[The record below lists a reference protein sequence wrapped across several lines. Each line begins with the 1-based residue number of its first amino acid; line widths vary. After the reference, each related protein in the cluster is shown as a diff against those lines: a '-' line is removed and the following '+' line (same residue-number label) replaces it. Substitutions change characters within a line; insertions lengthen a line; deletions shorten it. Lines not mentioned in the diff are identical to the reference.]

1 MLIVRRLQRVELL
14 KMHPMHLSCFNV
26 VNMEA
31 NAYTINIESEEF
43 SEDFESA
50 IDSLDS
56 IKIPKN
62 SKHEI
67 EQESLLI
74 KKTTFLLISVGIII
88 LFVEFF
94 VLADLLLQMYNSR
107 QKHFLPK
114 NPRICSFL

>member
-26 VNMEA
+26 FNMEA
-31 NAYTINIESEEF
+31 NAYTINIENEEF

-50 IDSLDS
+50 IDSMDS
-56 IKIPKN
+56 INIPEN

-74 KKTTFLLISVGIII
+74 KKTTLVLISVGIII
-88 LFVEFF
+88 LFFEFF

-107 QKHFLPK
+107 QKYFLPK